1 MIETER
7 FGKVET
13 PLEQVYTFPEG
24 LPGFPT
30 CKRFALMRR
39 GNGPMW
45 WLQSC
50 DNPRLAFVVADPRRF
65 LPGYRVMATREDVSP
80 IGLESPDDSMVLV
93 ILNVPADPSRT
104 TANLRGPLVLNTE
117 RRLARQLVLQD
128 DFWPLR
134 YSVFG
139 D

>member
-1 MIETER
+1 
-7 FGKVET
+7 
-13 PLEQVYTFPEG
+13 
-24 LPGFPT
+24 
-30 CKRFALMRR
+30 
-39 GNGPMW
+39 
-45 WLQSC
+45 
-50 DNPRLAFVVADPRRF
+50 
-65 LPGYRVMATREDVSP
+65 
-80 IGLESPDDSMVLV
+80 MVLV

-134 YSVFG
+134 YAVFG